1 MKTPEQIKAWLEAQ
15 PWYEL
20 FKSYTLDEDANP
32 HTDVDGFK
40 YDSEKT
46 LSGIRGDSTIVSAFV
61 WRRTNEGYDF
71 WNNVNNQFY
80 EWYDK

>member
-32 HTDVDGFK
+32 DTDVDGLK
-40 YDSEKT
+40 YNSEKT
-46 LSGIRGDSTIVSAFV
+46 LSGIRGDSTIVFAFV
-61 WRRTNEGYDF
+61 WCRTNEGYDF